1 MPLSQAQ
8 TKVRK
13 ISGVILLAR
22 FGMTEEQVR
31 NDVERMEDED
41 ADHGITG
48 PVHYGLHMLPRH
60 KERMISVTIKMPES
74 QLERITAAAKRYHIS
89 RSEYMR
95 RQLTNA

>member
-13 ISGVILLAR
+13 ISGVI
-22 FGMTEEQVR
+22 
-31 NDVERMEDED
+31 
-41 ADHGITG
+41 
-48 PVHYGLHMLPRH
+48 
-60 KERMISVTIKMPES
+60 
-74 QLERITAAAKRYHIS
+74 KRYHIS